1 MNIMYEY
8 TYDESIDWIFEF
20 IKRIEWWWLCSNDV
34 WFDEDGWL
42 NRYDEIKQRF
52 PEEYMKRERN
62 KLEYRYP
69 DGESYIDVKDRLSQ
83 ILMKIVGCRDS
94 VLIVGHVVWFS
105 SWLLV

>member
-1 MNIMYEY
+1 MYEQEQNNNQIEY
-8 TYDESIDWIFEF
+8 SNLLRELNGGDYARMTYALIMMVD
-20 IKRIEWWWLCSNDV
+20 RI
-34 WFDEDGWL
+34 
-42 NRYDEIKQRF
+42 RYDEIKQRF

-94 VLIVGHVVWFS
+94 VLIVGHVV
-105 SWLLV
+105 